1 MATLKPFHN
10 TYRCTGSAGDEAPD
24 LVLLHGWGLHSIVWD
39 DVMPALLERFRV
51 TVIDLPGMGQS
62 PLPNQDY
69 TLDFLV
75 EQVREVMPAQCHLVG
90 WSLGGLVAIR
100 LSLRFPQQMLSL
112 VTVACSPCFVARDN
126 WPAAMRADILQKFA
140 ELYEEDN
147 EGTLIRFLALNA
159 KGSDTQQQDT
169 AKLRD
174 ILYFCGLPAPRALRE
189 GLVILRDTDLR
200 DAVKELKQPVLM
212 LFGEH
217 DHIVPAAALEAV
229 RELAPQVEMALMQ
242 GVSHVPQ
249 VSAPDIFARALQD
262 FWRDAFPDVM
272 GAINER

>member
-1 MATLKPFHN
+1 MAALKPFHN
-10 TYRCTGSAGDEAPD
+10 TYRCTGNAGDDAPD

-39 DVMPALLERFRV
+39 DVMPALLQRFRV

-75 EQVREVMPAQCHLVG
+75 DQVREVMPAHCHLVG

-100 LSLRFPQQMLSL
+100 LAQRFPQQILSL
-112 VTVACSPCFVARDN
+112 VTVACSPCFVARDD

-159 KGSDTQQQDT
+159 KGSDTQQQDV

-189 GLVILRDTDLR
+189 GLVILGDTDLR
-200 DAVKELKQPVLM
+200 DALAELKQPVLM

-217 DHIVPAAALEAV
+217 DHIVPVAALDAV
-229 RELAPQVEMALMQ
+229 SALTPRVEVALMQ
-242 GVSHVPQ
+242 GVSHVPH

-262 FWRDAFPDVM
+262 FWQERVP
-272 GAINER
+272 AIKGREQ

>member
-10 TYRCTGSAGDEAPD
+10 TYRCTGNAGDDAPD

-39 DVMPALLERFRV
+39 DVMPALLQHFRV

-100 LSLRFPQQMLSL
+100 LAQRFPQQVLSL
-112 VTVACSPCFVARDN
+112 VMVACSPCFVARDG

-159 KGSDTQQQDT
+159 KGSDTQQQDV

-200 DAVKELKQPVLM
+200 DAVKELEQPALM

-229 RELAPQVEMALMQ
+229 RDLAPQVEVALMQ

-249 VSAPDIFARALQD
+249 VSAPDTFARALQD
-262 FWRDAFPDVM
+262 FWRDAFPQVM

>member
-1 MATLKPFHN
+1 MAALKPFHN
-10 TYRCTGSAGDEAPD
+10 TYRCTGSAGDEPPD

-39 DVMPALLERFRV
+39 DVMPALLHHFRV

-75 EQVREVMPAQCHLVG
+75 DQVREVMPAHCHLVG

-100 LSLRFPQQMLSL
+100 LAQRFPQQILSL
-112 VTVACSPCFVARDN
+112 VTVACSPCFVVRDD
-126 WPAAMRADILQKFA
+126 WLAAMRAEILQKFA

-159 KGSDTQQQDT
+159 KGSDTQQQDV

-189 GLVILRDTDLR
+189 GLVILRDADLR
-200 DAVKELKQPVLM
+200 DALAELKQPVLM

-229 RELAPQVEMALMQ
+229 RDLAPHVEVALMQ

-262 FWRDAFPDVM
+262 FWQERVP
-272 GAINER
+272 AIKGCAQ